1 MPRTKKDAKILNVK
15 LATPVYER
23 LEEFCEESGMSK
35 TVAAEKIFTQFF
47 DTYFDRPESERA
59 IFGQH
64 ISVKE

>member
-15 LATPVYER
+15 LATPVYDR

-47 DTYFDRPESERA
+47 DC
-59 IFGQH
+59 
-64 ISVKE
+64 ISIDLSPKGLYSVSI